1 MRLTLLAVASE
12 TGLGYQTN
20 AYYKHLKPN
29 KVVIIDISNLNGQK
43 QHYEWYEDAPQ
54 LQVIKGIPRDDE
66 LHSILEDTN
75 VLLTAETV
83 YNMNMYRVA
92 KILGVK
98 TICVENPEFYDHV
111 KYPQYDMP
119 DYIILPSV
127 WKQEEITAHAN
138 HRGTKVVQIHHP
150 VDLDE
155 IKFVERHSYK
165 FMHIAG
171 NPAAHDRNGT
181 WDFLQACP
189 DGLVTT
195 QNKVFANLIRKR
207 YRQSRVLDNITDN
220 KTLYELGD
228 ILVLPRKYGG
238 NCLPLNEAL
247 ASGMPVIMPDI
258 SPNNH
263 LLPKEWLVK
272 AYITGSFEPRTKVD
286 IYTVDHDDLRNKI
299 DWFRQQNI
307 AEQSR
312 RARSLAE
319 TISWEHLKDRYLE
332 VIHAA

>member
-12 TGLGYQTN
+12 TGLGYQTK
-20 AYYKHLKPN
+20 AYYKHLKPD
-29 KVVIIDISNLNGQK
+29 KVVIIDISDLNGQK
-43 QHYEWYEDAPQ
+43 QHYEWYDGAKD
-54 LQVIKGIPRDDE
+54 LITVKGIPTDKDLE
-66 LHSILEDTN
+66 LILQDTD
-75 VLLTAETV
+75 VLLTAETA
-83 YNMNMYRVA
+83 YNLNLYRLA
-92 KILGVK
+92 KQKGVK
-98 TICVENPEFYDHV
+98 TVCVENPEFYDHV

-119 DYIILPSV
+119 DVIILPSV
-127 WKQEEITAHAN
+127 WMLDEITRHAN
-138 HRGTKVVQIHHP
+138 SRGTKVVQIHHP

-155 IKFVERHSYK
+155 IAFTERTSCKFI
-165 FMHIAG
+165 HIAG
-171 NPAAHDRNGT
+171 KPAAHDRNGT
-181 WDFLQACP
+181 WDFLTACP

-195 QNKVFANLIRKR
+195 QSSDLATVIRQR
-207 YRQSRVLDNITDN
+207 YRHARVLTNIDDP
-220 KTLYELGD
+220 KKLYQLAD
-228 ILVLPRKYGG
+228 VLVLPRKYGG

-263 LLPKEWLVK
+263 LLPKEWLVE
-272 AYITGSFEPRTKVD
+272 AYVTGSFEPRTKVD